1 MSKED
6 IKQVAFYSFFGAV
19 ISLST
24 IAILLIA
31 VAAATA

>member
-19 ISLST
+19 ISLSA
-24 IAILLIA
+24 IAIFLLA
-31 VAAATA
+31 VAVATV